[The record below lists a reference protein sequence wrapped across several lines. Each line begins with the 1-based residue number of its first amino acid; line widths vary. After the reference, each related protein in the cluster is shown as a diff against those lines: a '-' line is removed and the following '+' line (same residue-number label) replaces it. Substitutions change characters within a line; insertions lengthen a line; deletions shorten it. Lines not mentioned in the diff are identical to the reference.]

1 MTVRKKRSD
10 STKAAVERMANA
22 GKAMDPPPHVRLRD
36 GDRPYWN
43 AIVRARDY
51 TTWTDNDLIQ
61 AGNLARCYADIERLQ
76 DELDVEGDVIVN
88 AKGTQIVNPKHALL
102 ETLSRRAVA
111 LSRIVQVHAQAT
123 QGDSK
128 AQKKRNV
135 AQREA
140 QQTVGDLLDDDDGL
154 LAGPMH

>member
-1 MTVRKKRSD
+1 
-10 STKAAVERMANA
+10 MASA
-22 GKAMDPPPHVRLRD
+22 GKLIDPPPHVRLRD
-36 GDRPYWN
+36 GDRPYWD

-51 TTWTDNDLIQ
+51 ATWTDNDLIQ

-76 DELDVEGDVIVN
+76 DELDIEGDIVVN
-88 AKGTQIVNPKHALL
+88 AKGTQIVNPKHSLL

-128 AQKKRNV
+128 AQKKRNT
-135 AQREA
+135 AQRDAHRTAEE
-140 QQTVGDLLDDDDGL
+140 LRDDDDGL